1 MHHHEDTKLAKT
13 KSFVVGKTGQ
23 WHGWLRFQEKRD
35 ARIDSR
41 KFWKWWP
48 WVLLMVWLTA
58 VRESVSAPYLNR
70 ENSFGIAAVH
80 LGTSALRITEDYHYT
95 TLTHYIFSCRK
106 LLSPKYRC
114 ETGIHVYG
122 TPTIC
127 QALNYTLHVKPNRGP
142 WKGSQLDNVQQ
153 KYNIFKVN
161 QSSSSVNCLCSGII
175 QSHFENNAKAV
186 CMLMWTEVQQW
197 LNEKKDYNISWFH
210 SC

>member
-23 WHGWLRFQEKRD
+23 WHGWLSFQEKRD

-106 LLSPKYRC
+106 LLSPKYSVRQGSTSM
-114 ETGIHVYG
+114 EHLLYARRSTTRYMWNQIEGLGKDPSWTMFSKNITFLKSINPVQVWTVY
-122 TPTIC
+122 
-127 QALNYTLHVKPNRGP
+127 
-142 WKGSQLDNVQQ
+142 
-153 KYNIFKVN
+153 
-161 QSSSSVNCLCSGII
+161 
-175 QSHFENNAKAV
+175 AV
-186 CMLMWTEVQQW
+186 V
-197 LNEKKDYNISWFH
+197 
-210 SC
+210 